1 MGFFYFQTFAT
12 LVITNCNTMPI
23 FTLILLLLQFSTKSF
38 QSESLNGTWK
48 AIGSESGGY
57 EVTGMP
63 YDMELIIIDKD
74 YTIIMPHHSESGIL
88 KVEEDR
94 MIFSVTEGPEKGKEM
109 RAIYKLKSDKLQ
121 VTFTKGPGFPK
132 KMSTAADPAT
142 YKITFKRQ
150 K

>member
-1 MGFFYFQTFAT
+1 MHIFS
-12 LVITNCNTMPI
+12 LVL
-23 FTLILLLLQFSTKSF
+23 LILQFSTTLF
-38 QSESLNGTWK
+38 QPETLNGTWK
-48 AIGSESGGY
+48 GVSSEAGGW

-63 YDMELIIIDKD
+63 FYMELIIIDKD

-142 YKITFKRQ
+142 YKITFKRV